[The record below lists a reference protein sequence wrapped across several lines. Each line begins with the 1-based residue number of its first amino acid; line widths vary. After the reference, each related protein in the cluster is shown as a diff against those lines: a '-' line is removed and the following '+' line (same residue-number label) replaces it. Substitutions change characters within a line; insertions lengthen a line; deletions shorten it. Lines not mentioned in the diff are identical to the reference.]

1 MNRTLKETLTKLSLE
16 TGENWVD
23 VLPFAL
29 LRARCTPFIKG
40 LSPYEILFGRPPP
53 ILPRLGDDIKEQ
65 LEQDHLLASLMAL
78 HLVQKEITNALKEA
92 FAHPPVLPHPFQPGD
107 LVWVKRHEPKPLEP
121 RWKGPH
127 TVILTTPMA
136 MKIDGVRTWIHH
148 SQVKKNCAEVGT
160 PRTDT
165 GLENEQRWKVKRN
178 NSLGLYNKL
187 GRLCGTAP
195 LVFLAIPMGTQTLSQ
210 GRW

>member
-1 MNRTLKETLTKLSLE
+1 M
-16 TGENWVD
+16 
-23 VLPFAL
+23 
-29 LRARCTPFIKG
+29 RARCTPFIKG

-65 LEQDHLLASLMAL
+65 LEQDHLLASLLAL
-78 HLVQKEITNALKEA
+78 HLVQKEITKALKRSLY
-92 FAHPPVLPHPFQPGD
+92 PSSCTSPPFQPGD

-121 RWKGPH
+121 CWKGPH

-148 SQVKKNCAEVGT
+148 FQVKKNCTEAET

-165 GLENEQRWKVKRN
+165 GPENEQRWKVKRHPEDP
-178 NSLGLYNKL
+178 LKI
-187 GRLCGTAP
+187 RL
-195 LVFLAIPMGTQTLSQ
+195 M
-210 GRW
+210 WE